1 MPTVSKRSSEIPD
14 SPFQMLIPLAE
25 KAKAKGIHVHH
36 LNIGQP
42 DLHTPTEALE
52 SLKKLDI
59 SVIQYGHPLG
69 ERDYRNHMCG
79 YYRKFGVE
87 LKPDNL
93 IITMGAS
100 EALFF
105 AFQTCLSPG
114 ENLLIPEPFYAN
126 YNGFASMGSVKV
138 KPVTSRLNT
147 GFALPDIEVFERAI
161 DDKTRALVVTNPS
174 NPTGRVYSEKV
185 LRQIGELVKKYDLF
199 LIVDEVYREFCFDGH
214 SFFSALRLEGL
225 EEHVV
230 VVDSIS
236 KRYSA
241 CGARIGTI
249 ATRNKNLLHVLSQYS
264 QQRISPGILGQVM
277 GEALLN
283 MNDDYITEVAKAY
296 DRRRKLVFKRL
307 QAMPGV
313 KSYLPGGAFYCFV
326 ELPVD
331 DAFEFCKWL
340 LSSFV
345 HKEQTLM
352 IAHGAAFY
360 ASPGLGKKEARLAY
374 VIGEEALDQA
384 MDCLEEALLV
394 YPGRTHKL

>member
-1 MPTVSKRSSEIPD
+1 MPKVSKRSSEIPD
-14 SPFQMLIPLAE
+14 SPFRMLIPFAE
-25 KAKAKGIHVHH
+25 KAKASGIHVHH

-42 DLHTPTEALE
+42 DIHTPSAALE
-52 SLKKLDI
+52 SLTKLDTP
-59 SVIQYGHPLG
+59 VVQYGHSLG
-69 ERDYRNHMCG
+69 ESTYRAKMCG
-79 YYRKFGVE
+79 YYRKFGVDIG
-87 LKPDNL
+87 PDEL

-105 AFQTCLSPG
+105 AFQVCLNPG

-138 KPVTSRLNT
+138 KPVTTYLDT
-147 GFALPDIEVFERAI
+147 GFALPTIEELEDAI
-161 DDKTRALVVTNPS
+161 DENTRALVITNPS

-185 LRQIGELVKKYDLF
+185 LKQIGELALKHDLF
-199 LIVDEVYREFCFDGH
+199 LIVDEVYREFCFDGNP
-214 SFFSALRLEGL
+214 FFSALRLEGL
-225 EEHVV
+225 EQHVV

-241 CGARIGTI
+241 CGARIGAI
-249 ATRNKNLLHVLSQYS
+249 ATRNKDLLYVMGQYS

-277 GEALLN
+277 GEALLG
-283 MNDDYITEVAKAY
+283 MDDSYINEVAEEY
-296 DRRRKLVFKRL
+296 DKRRNLVFRRL

-340 LSSFV
+340 LSSFSFMG
-345 HKEQTLM
+345 QTLM
-352 IAHGAAFY
+352 LAHGAAFY
-360 ASPGLGKKEARLAY
+360 ATPGLGKKEARIAY
-374 VIGEEALDQA
+374 VLGEEALDAA

-394 YPGRTHKL
+394 YPGRTA